1 MKYLLLI
8 ENCLGLIFGFV
19 FLMNF
24 GIVFYSLYLEICLEW
39 GFLWFLMSVMFNKMV
54 FLE

>member
-24 GIVFYSLYLEICLEW
+24 GIVFYSLYLEILIVCVNLFVWNEVFY
-39 GFLWFLMSVMFNKMV
+39 GF
-54 FLE
+54 